1 MQLLP
6 TLGMGGSVVFFFTNG
21 QPFMKIMGMVMIVST
36 VAMSIAM
43 VVRFRR
49 GSQGQLAD
57 LRTDYLRYLAQ
68 TRRTA
73 LDTARAQRDAQYY
86 LHPSPEQLWALV
98 AEGSRVWERR
108 PGDEDFG
115 QVRIGLGQQSLA
127 TPLIAPETGGV
138 EQLEPLTAGAMQRFL
153 SVHGTLDDL
162 PMAISLRAFSYL
174 TISGDPESVRS
185 SARALTGS
193 LAALHSPEDLVIVV
207 AAARRTCP
215 SGSGPSGCRTRRR
228 LVPWTARAVVG

>member
-1 MQLLP
+1 M
-6 TLGMGGSVVFFFTNG
+6 
-21 QPFMKIMGMVMIVST
+21 
-36 VAMSIAM
+36 
-43 VVRFRR
+43 
-49 GSQGQLAD
+49 
-57 LRTDYLRYLAQ
+57 
-68 TRRTA
+68 
-73 LDTARAQRDAQYY
+73 
-86 LHPSPEQLWALV
+86 
-98 AEGSRVWERR
+98 WERR

-207 AAARRTCP
+207 AAARRTCRT
-215 SGSGPSGCRTRRR
+215 GSGPSGCRTRRR
-228 LVPWTARAVVG
+228 PVPWTARAAVG

>member
-21 QPFMKIMGMVMIVST
+21 QPFMKIMGMVMIAST

-57 LRTDYLRYLAQ
+57 LRRDYLSYLSQ

-73 LDTARAQRDAQYY
+73 LDTGKAQRDAQYY

-108 PGDEDFG
+108 PGT
-115 QVRIGLGQQSLA
+115 RTSPRCA
-127 TPLIAPETGGV
+127 SA
-138 EQLEPLTAGAMQRFL
+138 
-153 SVHGTLDDL
+153 
-162 PMAISLRAFSYL
+162 
-174 TISGDPESVRS
+174 SVRS
-185 SARALTGS
+185 RWPPRWSPRDRSGRPAGAADRGRDAAFRGHPRRPGRAADGRLTARLLPRHGQRRSAVRACLCACSGRFAG
-193 LAALHSPEDLVIVV
+193 LAAL
-207 AAARRTCP
+207 ARGPGDRGRGRACGART
-215 SGSGPSGCRTRRR
+215 GSGPSGCRTCSSPTR
-228 LVPWTARAVVG
+228 WTARAAAG